1 MLSLLRTVVSVEKLV
16 QRQTKALDYFLF
28 LKRRKP
34 LLSSTKH
41 GKMHFS
47 KTYTKRNLLRLFP
60 SILANMFLVHG
71 TGIQHTGTG
80 WAFLKCQQWGLP
92 NPLPFLGKLPF

>member
-1 MLSLLRTVVSVEKLV
+1 MEKCIFPKRTQNV
-16 QRQTKALDYFLF
+16 TYLD
-28 LKRRKP
+28 
-34 LLSSTKH
+34 S
-41 GKMHFS
+41 
-47 KTYTKRNLLRLFP
+47 FP

-71 TGIQHTGTG
+71 TGIQHTGTR